1 MRLKARIEALRAR
14 HRTPVVCNLAPGQE
28 AQIAQAVEL
37 VVALPNRELFLRGLL
52 ARGTA
57 AAQTE
62 QERHAVDACPVDVL
76 RAIARLELSV

>member
-1 MRLKARIEALRAR
+1 MNLKTRIQALRAR
-14 HRTPVVCNLAPGQE
+14 HRPIDVGHLAPGQE
-28 AQIAQAVEL
+28 AQIAQAVGL

-52 ARGTA
+52 ACGTA

-62 QERHAVDACPVDVL
+62 QERHAVGTCPMNVL